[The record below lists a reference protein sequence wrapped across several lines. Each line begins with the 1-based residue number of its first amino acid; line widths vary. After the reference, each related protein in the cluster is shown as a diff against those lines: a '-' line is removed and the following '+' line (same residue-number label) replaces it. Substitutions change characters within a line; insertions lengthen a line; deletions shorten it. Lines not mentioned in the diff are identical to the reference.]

1 MSFYPLRPTLS
12 RPIQVRSPAPLVH
25 QDDIQQPYAS
35 TLKRP
40 IRGRLLAPNTRH
52 MILKESHWRGETPHI
67 GLLLPHVPEALGCSH
82 HGVSPCNYGI
92 RLCLSPGNDIHSAS
106 YTFTTLTARLFPL
119 QLRCTWI
126 YNHCLP
132 PSISFVCW
140 RVTNFTFRS
149 DFSLA
154 LPTTQFTCWLR
165 CTAPRSIH
173 SFTTSCSLYPG
184 TSNQRIAVSKPPQT

>member
-119 QLRCTWI
+119 QLRRTWVLTI
-126 YNHCLP
+126 VYLQVSLLFAGGLRTLRFAAISPWPRRLP
-132 PSISFVCW
+132 DPPAGSGVPLLDRFTHSP
-140 RVTNFTFRS
+140 RVVVFIR
-149 DFSLA
+149 D
-154 LPTTQFTCWLR
+154 
-165 CTAPRSIH
+165 
-173 SFTTSCSLYPG
+173 
-184 TSNQRIAVSKPPQT
+184 